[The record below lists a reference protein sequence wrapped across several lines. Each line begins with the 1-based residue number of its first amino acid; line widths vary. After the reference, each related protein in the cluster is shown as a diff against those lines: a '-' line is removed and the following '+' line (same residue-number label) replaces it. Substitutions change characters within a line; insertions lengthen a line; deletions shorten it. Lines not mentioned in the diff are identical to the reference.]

1 MVHIGKGGGVA
12 SLQNEIVNDMQKIV
26 TCKDKQNDT
35 GGKKSAVTVSGLMFL
50 RTDDVTELMMQD

>member
-1 MVHIGKGGGVA
+1 
-12 SLQNEIVNDMQKIV
+12 MQKIV

-35 GGKKSAVTVSGLMFL
+35 GGKKSAVTVSGLVFL